1 MKHKYI
7 KALIA
12 TLGFIIVGWLSFM
25 RPDWLILMG
34 ILMGACS
41 YVLFSLVFTSIGS
54 LRLGDTTSK
63 ISLGKWFAKLCLGQ
77 CSLLIM
83 TLAAA
88 VAFFAAGPNY
98 SLSTVELSDLHQ
110 VLSDYSPWQ
119 WGPFPWGVIA
129 IWGLGVAYVT
139 YAKEGQPYLYQ
150 LGERIFSKKF
160 EPVFKTYI
168 ESTTAGA
175 TMLLLSLMISVLV
188 LLFTYIV
195 DFHFQV
201 FHFAMPI
208 IAVILLSFLGP
219 LSSLSIGRKI
229 FRKLAGGRNAT
240 LNRIILLM
248 TVLTVPVMIGA
259 AFAGIYLLKHRPDM
273 QLALMCKECGNYF
286 ANVPVES
293 RLASLYW
300 GWWLLW
306 IPLAGSYV
314 AKISKGR
321 TIREFILGLYAIP
334 ILLVIIWAFLAHYP
348 IKAVSIQLRPDSIPL
363 LVGGLAVITMVVM
376 LFTFKGI
383 KDTSILLS
391 GFMKPSTEK
400 ANRLWLKD
408 ASKEV
413 GINLFSPKLLMSV
426 LGTLFLHTTAG
437 WFGIQL
443 QVAAMGALVLNAV
456 YMGFNLGAYQLFH
469 NRRKYTVT

>member
-34 ILMGACS
+34 IPIGACS
-41 YVLFSLVFTSIGS
+41 YLLFVLVFTSVGS
-54 LRLGDTTSK
+54 LNLGDPSNK
-63 ISLGKWFAKLCLGQ
+63 ISLGKWFVKLCLGQ

-98 SLSTVELSDLHQ
+98 SLSTVELSDLQQ

-119 WGPFPWGVIA
+119 WGPYPWGVIG

-139 YAKEGQPYLYQ
+139 YVKEGQPYLYQ
-150 LGERIFSKKF
+150 LGEQIFSKKF

-175 TMLLLSLMISVLV
+175 TMLLLSLMITVLV

-229 FRKLAGGRNAT
+229 FRKVAGGRNAT
-240 LNRIILLM
+240 LNRVMLLM

-259 AFAGIYLLKHRPDM
+259 AFAGVALLKHRPDM
-273 QLALMCKECGNYF
+273 QLALMCKDCGNYF
-286 ANVPVES
+286 SNVPVES
-293 RLASLYW
+293 RLAALYW

-306 IPLAGSYV
+306 TPLAGSYV

-321 TIREFILGLYAIP
+321 TIRELILGIYAVP
-334 ILLVIIWAFLAHYP
+334 LLLVILWVFLTYFPSNLTAN
-348 IKAVSIQLRPDSIPL
+348 QLTPHWNSL
-363 LVGGLAVITMVVM
+363 LLGVLAVTTMVVM

-383 KDTSILLS
+383 KDTGVLLS
-391 GFMKPSTEK
+391 GFMKPTTDK

-413 GINLFSPKLLMSV
+413 GINLFSPKLMMSV

-456 YMGFNLGAYQLFH
+456 YMGFNLGVYRLCQ
-469 NRRKYTVT
+469 NMSKYTI